1 MPISK
6 SAKKSLRV
14 AQHKTSLNRYR
25 KALIKV
31 ALKNVTIE
39 NTAKAVSM
47 IDKGVKW
54 NLFHQNKAARMK
66 SALMKQ
72 LPDGSKIAPRS
83 AEKPVKAA
91 VAKKAAT
98 KPAKKVKTQKARV
111 KSTAQKS
118 KVTKS

>member
-66 SALMKQ
+66 SALMKG
-72 LPDGSKIAPRS
+72 LPAGAKIAPKTT
-83 AEKPVKAA
+83 E
-91 VAKKAAT
+91 AT
-98 KPAKKVKTQKARV
+98 KTEKKVKTQKAKV
-111 KSTAQKS
+111 KTVTQKS

>member
-25 KALIKV
+25 KALIKE
-31 ALKNVTIE
+31 ALKNVTAE
-39 NTAKAVSM
+39 NASKAVSM

-66 SALMKQ
+66 SALTKS
-72 LPDGSKIAPRS
+72 LPAGTKLAPKS
-83 AEKPVKAA
+83 SEKPE
-91 VAKKAAT
+91 
-98 KPAKKVKTQKARV
+98 KKVKTQKAKV
-111 KSTAQKS
+111 KSAAQKS